1 MTGIGTESIVG
12 SRDTI
17 REAFSLGL
25 VDDGEAWMAMLVDRN
40 RTSHTYN
47 EKTAQDILSNIEQS
61 HHAQLMALLATLT
74 ALRDKA

>member
-1 MTGIGTESIVG
+1 
-12 SRDTI
+12 
-17 REAFSLGL
+17 
-25 VDDGEAWMAMLVDRN
+25 MAMLVDRN